1 MSSKLLAL
9 GVTLVR
15 ERRQED
21 SAFYDFP
28 SKALRAGQKALRLR
42 TAGRRTTLTFKGPC
56 QKARSFKV
64 REEFETDAANRGQ
77 LKKILQALGLQPVF
91 GYRNYRTIFRKA
103 RLTIAL
109 DETTVGTFL
118 ELEGERHEITK
129 FAKALGFSR
138 ADFITATYAELMEGK
153 GNDAERL

>member
-1 MSSKLLAL
+1 
-9 GVTLVR
+9 
-15 ERRQED
+15 
-21 SAFYDFP
+21 
-28 SKALRAGQKALRLR
+28 
-42 TAGRRTTLTFKGPC
+42 LTFKGPR

-77 LKKILQALGLQPVF
+77 LKKILKALGLQPVF
-91 GYRNYRTIFRKA
+91 GYRNYRTIFRKG

-109 DETTVGTFL
+109 DETKVGTYL

-138 ADFITATYAELMEGK
+138 ADFITTTYAELRAGK
-153 GNDAERL
+153 ENDGERV